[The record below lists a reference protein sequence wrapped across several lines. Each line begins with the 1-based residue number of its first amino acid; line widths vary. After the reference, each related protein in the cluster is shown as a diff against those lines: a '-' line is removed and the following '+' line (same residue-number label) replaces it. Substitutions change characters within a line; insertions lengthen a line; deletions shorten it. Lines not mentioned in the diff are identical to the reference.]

1 MSLINLDSKTHL
13 QAKDY
18 VYSVVIFN
26 KDTMNSIIQD
36 TIFSVIKGFLQLFSI
51 KKIKSQTVGL
61 IINGEFRPNGIVV
74 YWLKGKCKTV
84 VLDNIPFNQIETI
97 IKHCEDLNIPL
108 YKEVDFNTKVLKNV
122 CIGPYWTD
130 KLVKIHPLIKN
141 EIMSKI
147 KI

>member
-51 KKIKSQTVGL
+51 K
-61 IINGEFRPNGIVV
+61 R
-74 YWLKGKCKTV
+74 
-84 VLDNIPFNQIETI
+84 
-97 IKHCEDLNIPL
+97 
-108 YKEVDFNTKVLKNV
+108 
-122 CIGPYWTD
+122 
-130 KLVKIHPLIKN
+130 
-141 EIMSKI
+141 
-147 KI
+147 